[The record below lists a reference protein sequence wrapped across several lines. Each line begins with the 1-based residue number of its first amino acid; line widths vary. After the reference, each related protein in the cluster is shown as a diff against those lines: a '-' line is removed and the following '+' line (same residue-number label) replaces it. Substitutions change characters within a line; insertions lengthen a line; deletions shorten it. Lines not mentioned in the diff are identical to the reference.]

1 MKTLYHKECWDST
14 GKFSEMK
21 QGKSKSVF
29 CDWWESPPW
38 GIHGYPREFTQKGDA
53 NMAAGSFCWW
63 VNDWLFPSHNRY
75 LMSFLNQ
82 FYYKQPHLGFIVMPF
97 DRPDNKKGTYVTR
110 REHKHI
116 VTHRKEFLEEIREMQ
131 TTLLHLTLESAPHP
145 SLMLRQG
152 RNSYYIMTR
161 VFSTQIRARVGCG
174 LVKTQP
180 IILPKR
186 KGLGIMIA
194 SFEEYGRFSFFL
206 MMDMKLVFR

>member
-1 MKTLYHKECWDST
+1 
-14 GKFSEMK
+14 
-21 QGKSKSVF
+21 
-29 CDWWESPPW
+29 
-38 GIHGYPREFTQKGDA
+38 
-53 NMAAGSFCWW
+53 
-63 VNDWLFPSHNRY
+63 
-75 LMSFLNQ
+75 
-82 FYYKQPHLGFIVMPF
+82 
-97 DRPDNKKGTYVTR
+97 
-110 REHKHI
+110 
-116 VTHRKEFLEEIREMQ
+116 MQ

-206 MMDMKLVFR
+206 DDGHEVSVQINADDNSACTP